1 VDCIAAS
8 TLPEPT
14 GVRLDMGGMRPEFPG
29 SDPPDR
35 SVLANALLR
44 QVPDEDE
51 EDEEEDERKDEDD
64 DDEGTD
70 DGYSE

>member
-1 VDCIAAS
+1 MS
-8 TLPEPT
+8 
-14 GVRLDMGGMRPEFPG
+14 GMRPECSG
-29 SDPPDR
+29 SDLSDR

-51 EDEEEDERKDEDD
+51 EDEEEDERKEEDD

>member
-1 VDCIAAS
+1 
-8 TLPEPT
+8 
-14 GVRLDMGGMRPEFPG
+14 MGGMRPEFPG